1 MSMIIDGVDF
11 QSLPAEKFWSFPSGY
26 KKNKQD
32 EIYAMIMS
40 NAYIGSRKMD
50 GAYYGWQYG
59 TPRT

>member
-32 EIYAMIMS
+32 EIYAMIMAS
-40 NAYIGSRKMD
+40 LL
-50 GAYYGWQYG
+50 
-59 TPRT
+59 